1 MDRFEVHDISN
12 LDPPAS
18 VMFEPCLVL
27 LFVIDCEI
35 CTAGISKSETI
46 FCLKCC
52 NVAPIGSMYDII
64 FVCNTNIWCIFIGIY
79 TIHGSY
85 GSVYL
90 ICLGYDRTR
99 NLNT

>member
-1 MDRFEVHDISN
+1 MDQFEVHYISN

-52 NVAPIGSMYDII
+52 NVAPIGSMYDIFCI
-64 FVCNTNIWCIFIGIY
+64 YIIPTFGVFLVNNIGPRSQ
-79 TIHGSY
+79 SY
-85 GSVYL
+85 V
-90 ICLGYDRTR
+90 
-99 NLNT
+99 